1 MKRYFLL
8 FIILFSFTQT
18 QAQLFS
24 KEKVQQSVDI
34 DNKRWSW
41 GYFLGFNSYDF
52 NFKYKQNSF
61 ALYDGLNDVNV
72 QRNIGFNVG
81 LLGNLKLH
89 KNLDLRLQP
98 GVNFASRGFY
108 FPLNSNGTPPVNSDN
123 RYREINSTYI
133 HVPLLLKINTNRLN
147 NFRPFLVGGVSYSA
161 NLSSNEDNA
170 DDNLDGQFRMTTN
183 NYNWEIGF
191 GIDFYLYYFKF
202 TPSIRGVFGFNDE
215 LVRDDNPNSQFTGN
229 IDKMTTRA
237 IFLNFTFQ

>member
-1 MKRYFLL
+1 MKRYFIL
-8 FIILFSFTQT
+8 FIIIFSLKPA

-52 NFKYKQNSF
+52 HFDYKN
-61 ALYDGLNDVNV
+61 YDRSPRTGREIAVD
-72 QRNIGFNVG
+72 RNIGFNVG

-89 KNLDLRLQP
+89 KNVDLRLQP
-98 GVNFASRGFY
+98 GVNFSSRGFY
-108 FPLNSNGTPPVNSDN
+108 FTPGNGVTEDN

-147 NFRPFLVGGVSYSA
+147 NFRPFIVGGVSYST

-170 DDNLDGQFRMTTN
+170 DDNYDGQFRMTTN

-202 TPSIRGVFGFNDE
+202 TPSIRGVFGLNDE
-215 LVRDDNPNSQFTGN
+215 LVRDDNPNSIYTGN
-229 IDKMTTRA
+229 IDRMTTRA
-237 IFLNFTFQ
+237 VFLNFTFQ

>member
-52 NFKYKQNSF
+52 NFKYNE
-61 ALYDGLNDVNV
+61 YDRSPRTGREVGV

-89 KNLDLRLQP
+89 QNLDLRLQP

-108 FPLNSNGTPPVNSDN
+108 FPLGNGVNEEN

-170 DDNLDGQFRMTTN
+170 DDNYDGQFRMTTN

>member
-8 FIILFSFTQT
+8 VIILFSFTPT
-18 QAQLFS
+18 QAQLFT
-24 KEKVQQSVDI
+24 KEKVKQSVDI

-41 GYFLGFNSYDF
+41 GYFLGLNSYDF

-61 ALYDGLNDVNV
+61 GLYDGLNDVNV

-108 FPLNSNGTPPVNSDN
+108 FPLGNGVTEDN

-147 NFRPFLVGGVSYSA
+147 NFRPFLIGGVSYSA
-161 NLSSNEDNA
+161 NLSSNEDNE
-170 DDNLDGQFRMTTN
+170 DDNYDGQFRMTTN

-202 TPSIRGVFGFNDE
+202 TPSIRGVFGLNDE
-215 LVRDDNPNSQFTGN
+215 LVRDDAPNDGKFTGN

>member
-8 FIILFSFTQT
+8 SIILFSFTQT

-41 GYFLGFNSYDF
+41 GYFLGLNSYDF
-52 NFKYKQNSF
+52 HFKYNEYGGS
-61 ALYDGLNDVNV
+61 LYDGLEDVSV

-108 FPLNSNGTPPVNSDN
+108 FPLKSSGLPSVKEEN

-147 NFRPFLVGGVSYSA
+147 NFRPFLIGGFSYSA
-161 NLSSNEDNA
+161 NLSRSYT
-170 DDNLDGQFRMTTN
+170 LS
-183 NYNWEIGF
+183 
-191 GIDFYLYYFKF
+191 
-202 TPSIRGVFGFNDE
+202 TPCRY
-215 LVRDDNPNSQFTGN
+215 
-229 IDKMTTRA
+229 MA
-237 IFLNFTFQ
+237 ILSRP